1 MKRLALA
8 SFGALVLALAPMSAI
23 SMTTADAPTV
33 EGAVGGDPVDEGP
46 AVEGPA
52 DEGPIEEGPVQE
64 GPVQEGPAD
73 KDDGEG
79 PVQEGSAD
87 DGSDDEGPVDE
98 GPVEEGAQGPAAD
111 AGDVLQEV
119 TPPELLEFVQ
129 AVLPPELD
137 IPDGQYVV
145 VLTLTIDENGAVTE
159 VSAADPPRPELVAPA
174 IEAARKFRFKPAT
187 YQDKPVLVQVQY
199 EYQFEVR
206 QKIREVVRVFLTL
219 ERGTRDPISE
229 VSGFIEETGATFT
242 SIDGRME
249 ISNLQP
255 GKYTLYIPAGEF
267 DEIRQEFK
275 VGADDRAKPP
285 ESPIYLKRAY
295 GAVSNQTIIRAPREA
310 RFAAKQSLSAGEL
323 VSFPG
328 SAGDVLKVVE
338 NLPGIARSS
347 FGVGQLVVY
356 GSPPNDT
363 KVFINQMP
371 FVLLYHFAGLYSVI
385 NSDFIEAIDFV
396 PAGFDASY
404 GGAVGGIVNVKLKDE
419 PLKAWHGSID
429 VNLLHAGIIV
439 GGPYK
444 KDSGD
449 IQIAFRRSYYD
460 AILKSINAFGDGR
473 ILTSAPA
480 YYDYQ
485 VRLQHRFSGGHKL
498 TFFINGSDDR
508 GELINEENDVNPT
521 FVGSVSGALWGH
533 ALQATWNW
541 EPRAG
546 LSNELKVQGLITQ
559 AGFDVFGQVKMKVRD
574 HPVTIKETLTVQA
587 HSKVVVR
594 AGLNFDVDPY
604 SFLLKGPQMGLDG
617 ENMTPY
623 ESSEVLELSGD
634 GVMATISPWI
644 SVEYKPVERLT
655 LVPSIRA
662 DLNVGTWKAWSID
675 PRLSMTVDAIKD
687 KLSFRAAGGLYS
699 QPPQSFTLIEGYGNP
714 DIDPENGTHAL
725 VGFQYNP
732 IDRLTLDF
740 NGFFKY
746 FWNRAQVSDDATVR
760 YDNGGIG
767 RAWGFDVLLRMNPSE
782 RIPLTG
788 WIAYTFVKSELYDF
802 GLARWRP
809 SDFQQNHNLNIAIS
823 YKLPRNWTI
832 GGRFRLTSGYPYT
845 KYESYQYDADNDTY
859 VGVRAPGIN
868 AQELPLF
875 HQLDIRVDKE
885 WVFKAWRLGLYL
897 EVQNVYFHKNP
908 EGVIYNY
915 DYSKM
920 AYLTGLPILPVLG
933 IKGSF

>member
-1 MKRLALA
+1 MC
-8 SFGALVLALAPMSAI
+8 S
-23 SMTTADAPTV
+23 
-33 EGAVGGDPVDEGP
+33 
-46 AVEGPA
+46 
-52 DEGPIEEGPVQE
+52 
-64 GPVQEGPAD
+64 
-73 KDDGEG
+73 
-79 PVQEGSAD
+79 
-87 DGSDDEGPVDE
+87 SD
-98 GPVEEGAQGPAAD
+98 
-111 AGDVLQEV
+111 L
-119 TPPELLEFVQ
+119 
-129 AVLPPELD
+129 
-137 IPDGQYVV
+137 
-145 VLTLTIDENGAVTE
+145 
-159 VSAADPPRPELVAPA
+159 
-174 IEAARKFRFKPAT
+174 
-187 YQDKPVLVQVQY
+187 
-199 EYQFEVR
+199 
-206 QKIREVVRVFLTL
+206 
-219 ERGTRDPISE
+219 
-229 VSGFIEETGATFT
+229 
-242 SIDGRME
+242 
-249 ISNLQP
+249 
-255 GKYTLYIPAGEF
+255 
-267 DEIRQEFK
+267 
-275 VGADDRAKPP
+275 
-285 ESPIYLKRAY
+285 
-295 GAVSNQTIIRAPREA
+295 
-310 RFAAKQSLSAGEL
+310 
-323 VSFPG
+323 
-328 SAGDVLKVVE
+328 
-338 NLPGIARSS
+338 
-347 FGVGQLVVY
+347 
-356 GSPPNDT
+356 
-363 KVFINQMP
+363 
-371 FVLLYHFAGLYSVI
+371 
-385 NSDFIEAIDFV
+385 
-396 PAGFDASY
+396 
-404 GGAVGGIVNVKLKDE
+404 
-419 PLKAWHGSID
+419 
-429 VNLLHAGIIV
+429 
-439 GGPYK
+439 
-444 KDSGD
+444 
-449 IQIAFRRSYYD
+449 
-460 AILKSINAFGDGR
+460 
-473 ILTSAPA
+473 
-480 YYDYQ
+480 
-485 VRLQHRFSGGHKL
+485 
-498 TFFINGSDDR
+498 
-508 GELINEENDVNPT
+508 
-521 FVGSVSGALWGH
+521 
-533 ALQATWNW
+533 
-541 EPRAG
+541 
-546 LSNELKVQGLITQ
+546 
-559 AGFDVFGQVKMKVRD
+559 
-574 HPVTIKETLTVQA
+574 
-587 HSKVVVR
+587 
-594 AGLNFDVDPY
+594 DPY

-634 GVMATISPWI
+634 GVMATISPWV